1 MLSDDSL
8 IDVLFQLKTMNLLE
22 NFILKPEKIALSQMN
37 QIKDVQ
43 KQ

>member
-8 IDVLFQLKTMNLLE
+8 IDILFQLKIMNLLE
-22 NFILKPEKIALSQMN
+22 SFILKPEKTALSQMN